1 MKAFAQFAHKLFY
14 RLWLFRRRIGTALL
28 ALGTFAAATTLAM
41 SQQNPNTDIGSQV
54 AGSYHGGNL
63 DSVSLANGNLSLH
76 IPLIS
81 YPQRG
86 KDLSLDLC
94 IRYSNKGFI
103 GFATHDDSG
112 GLTYRWLWRGNGVE
126 VVRGG
131 VWGLRDDW
139 QQVCLP
145 NCPGG
150 MVCNPTD
157 VEMLN
162 AVAPDGG
169 SHLMGGLCSDT
180 SAYGGSITCPPG
192 ASFGDAIAL
201 DASGIHYLSYACPA
215 TQSPNL
221 GILVEAN
228 GVRHFQQARNQF
240 A

>member
-1 MKAFAQFAHKLFY
+1 MKAFAQFAHKWFY

-28 ALGTFAAATTLAM
+28 SLGTFAAATTLAM

-86 KDLSLDLC
+86 KDLSLDFF
-94 IRYSNKGFI
+94 IRYNNKGFI

-131 VWGLRDDW
+131 VLGLRDDS
-139 QQVCLP
+139 QQVPLP

-180 SAYGGSITCPPG
+180 SAYGRCTTCLSRLIVRAGNP
-192 ASFGDAIAL
+192 L
-201 DASGIHYLSYACPA
+201 DAVCGYYFDHSLPL
-215 TQSPNL
+215 NL
-221 GILVEAN
+221 
-228 GVRHFQQARNQF
+228 
-240 A
+240 